1 MTMPRYTTLFMTLL
15 SATVALMLVGAGD
28 RGAVAGTA
36 TPDVAG
42 TWQGTWSHRHGSGRI
57 TLQLAQEGTKVT
69 GRQSVVSVTPLF
81 GAQRGRRI
89 GQPIKLGR
97 EIRDGHIE
105 DSTLI
110 FNVEAF
116 GLVSR
121 QVNFTLTVSGATMT
135 GTVCADTCGTMKL
148 QKSNL

>member
-1 MTMPRYTTLFMTLL
+1 MPRNIALFMTLL
-15 SATVALMLVGAGD
+15 CATVALMLVSAGD

-42 TWQGTWSHRHGSGRI
+42 SWEGTWSHRHGSGRI

-89 GQPIKLGR
+89 GQQIKLGR

-110 FNVEAF
+110 FNVEALD
-116 GLVSR
+116 LVSR
-121 QVNFTLTVSGATMT
+121 QVNYTLTISAETMT

-148 QKSNL
+148 QKSNR

>member
-1 MTMPRYTTLFMTLL
+1 MLRNITLFMTLL

-28 RGAVAGTA
+28 RGAIAGTA

-57 TLQLAQEGTKVT
+57 TVQLAQEGTKVT

-81 GAQRGRRI
+81 GALRGRRI

-121 QVNFTLTVSGATMT
+121 QVNFTLTVSGETMT
-135 GTVCADTCGTMKL
+135 GTVCADTCGTAKL

>member
-1 MTMPRYTTLFMTLL
+1 MRRNIRLFMTLL
-15 SATVALMLVGAGD
+15 SATVALMLVGASD

-42 TWQGTWSHRHGSGRI
+42 TWEGTWSHRHGSGRI

-81 GAQRGRRI
+81 GALRGRRI
-89 GQPIKLGR
+89 GHPIKLGR

-110 FNVEAF
+110 FNVQALH
-116 GLVSR
+116 LVSR
-121 QVNFTLTVSGATMT
+121 QVNFTLTIGGETMT
-135 GTVCADTCGTMKL
+135 GTVCADTCGTIKL
-148 QKSNL
+148 QKSNR

>member
-1 MTMPRYTTLFMTLL
+1 MPRNIMLFMTLL
-15 SATVALMLVGAGD
+15 FATVALMLVGARP
-28 RGAVAGTA
+28 RGSVAGTG
-36 TPDVAG
+36 TPDVTG

-89 GQPIKLGR
+89 GQPVKLGR

-110 FNVEAF
+110 FNVEALD
-116 GLVSR
+116 LVSR
-121 QVNFTLTVSGATMT
+121 QVNFTLTISAETMT

-148 QKSNL
+148 QKSNR